1 MIHKAYLHCLG
12 GRVYE
17 LTPDLTISEEYSE
30 TLDSAV
36 VNIPRVKKG
45 DPIIDGLNPYSDVCL
60 QIKDENGNEEYSSH
74 FLVDSIDAQQVSY
87 TDEAWF
93 SVSISLMSQ
102 TKWLEKVQLPNVSMT
117 HSLTEP
123 RKSVKEWLD
132 ILVERYSPRI
142 NMGGGTVEPLLS
154 VDASADWTDFENTPC
169 ADLSLSR
176 PTLRQAITSLFTQCK
191 ALPLVKDRKISYL
204 SLKAPQTAFSGVP
217 CQPAERKSVSS
228 DSWVNSLISEASQS
242 VDMDSLCVSERI
254 CFRDRDNVL
263 LQQKSNLKLETRFPI
278 YKVTKL
284 VMNGYVTSNT
294 RAEANGWVGHHPTSA
309 ISADDGGATF
319 EVTKDSEGAS
329 HLLIKPFAGSLNT
342 ASKVEGKFTFKAS
355 LVRPKANGNGLLT
368 RFEQDGLS
376 LNLSWEAT
384 GESQISA
391 NTINVKL
398 FEANQYSPDGKDF
411 VIVSGSFTGRAG
423 SVSGSMISHL
433 EEYSDEPIIS
443 TDGYLGDAP
452 FMERIGVSPT
462 YSYRTKESAEASFLS
477 SLDITPLCLEENKRA
492 QLDVNFLTMPEWST
506 PEKMAKWVYATV
518 GYSIGSKEINGFSQ
532 TYDKS
537 HGWWNA
543 TYTYI
548 ENIVN
553 SVSFGYSQLQEYY
566 GGAFDGCDPKR
577 IFAKARVINPF
588 FDNQSNNF
596 SVLFFD
602 LDYVPIAQFKGSFEK
617 EDVPLRLQQLD
628 SAENSV
634 SDLNSLVASEG
645 EKADRI
651 GNPVWSLHTRV
662 EGFEGVQPLN
672 SSWEGKVVF
681 KRTLKVGYNA
691 IDCEY
696 VLAKDYILQNYF
708 TALST
713 KYRAYEYVDY
723 SRSIE
728 RNELGQIYL
737 RFSKDG
743 HTAPANVSNA
753 ISFEVGDYSALPF
766 IDVLTGAQNAN
777 MRLVGSGFVET
788 ISGGGF
794 QLGRSEISAMCAGP
808 SIYLTM
814 SEYDNESDGPYV
826 DGKYITPNGQYSD
839 DPIGGVPQRWYGRR
853 KEFGKLW
860 FFSQLK
866 PLSPREIDVDSPVEK
881 IINDVKATQLYP
893 RYQNTASNAPSSE
906 DFDYGFTFDFN
917 LVGKDLSER
926 LALTLQATAC
936 FATADRFDDKG
947 KARFSKW
954 LYRLSSICG
963 GAKGSLFLCRPRA
976 WTEAEY
982 DFDPS
987 LKIAGIDKLLEYVSG
1002 DGKKME
1008 FKVNEIAVSQ
1018 TEPFDLVYTPR
1029 GAGKA
1034 KTIAHFEPGSLGPKM
1049 YLDVCRAKSDKSFFI
1064 EGEKGVLY
1072 AS

>member
-1 MIHKAYLHCLG
+1 MIHKAYLHCLD

-36 VNIPRVKKG
+36 VCVPRVKKG
-45 DPIIDGLNPYSDVCL
+45 DPIIENLDPYSDVCL

-74 FLVDSIDAQQVSY
+74 FLVDSIDVQQVSY
-87 TDEAWF
+87 TEEAWF
-93 SVSISLMSQ
+93 SVSVSLMSQ
-102 TKWLEKVQLPNVSMT
+102 TKWLEKTQLPNISMT

-123 RKSVKEWLD
+123 RKSVKEWLN
-132 ILVERYSPRI
+132 ILVERYSPKI
-142 NMGGGTVEPLLS
+142 NMGGGAVEPLLS
-154 VDASADWTDFENTPC
+154 VDENADWSDFENTPC

-176 PTLRQAITSLFTQCK
+176 PTLRQALTSLFTQCK
-191 ALPLVKDRKISYL
+191 ALPLVKDRKISCL
-204 SLKAPQTAFSGVP
+204 SLKAPQTAFSEVP
-217 CQPAERKSVSS
+217 CHPAERKSVSS

-242 VDMDSLCVSERI
+242 VDMDSLCVSERV

-278 YKVTKL
+278 YKVSKL

-294 RAEANGWVGHHPTSA
+294 RASGFGYVGYIPTGI
-309 ISADDGGATF
+309 ISAQDGGVSFDIIA
-319 EVTKDSEGAS
+319 KDGTSY
-329 HLLIKPFAGSLNT
+329 LRIRPFVGSSNT
-342 ASKVEGKFTFKAS
+342 TSKADGKFTFKAS
-355 LVRPKANGNGLLT
+355 LVRQKADGKGLLT
-368 RFEQDGLS
+368 RFEQNDLS
-376 LNLSWEAT
+376 LDLSWEASST
-384 GESQISA
+384 QIEQK
-391 NTINVKL
+391 TINVKL
-398 FEANQYSPDGKDF
+398 FESAKYSEDGKDF
-411 VIVSGSFTGRAG
+411 VIVSGSFTGEAG
-423 SVSGSMISHL
+423 SVDSSSIHHVN
-433 EEYSDEPIIS
+433 EYADEPIITS
-443 TDGYLGDAP
+443 DGFSGDDP
-452 FMERIGVSPT
+452 FMERVGVSPAYT
-462 YSYRTKESAEASFLS
+462 YRTKESKEASFLS
-477 SLDITPLCLEENKRA
+477 SLDITPLCFEENKRA
-492 QLDVNFLTMPEWST
+492 QLDVNFLTMPEWSS
-506 PEKMAKWVYATV
+506 PKDMARWVYATV
-518 GYSIGSKEINGFSQ
+518 GYSIGGKAIEGFSQ

-537 HGWWNA
+537 YGWWNS

-553 SVSFGYSQLQEYY
+553 SVSFGYAPLQEYY

-577 IFAKARVINPF
+577 IFAKAKIINPF
-588 FDNQSNNF
+588 FKNESNNF

-602 LDYVPIAQFKGSFEK
+602 LDYVPLSQFKGAFEK

-634 SDLNSLVASEG
+634 SDLNSLVALEG

-651 GNPVWSLHTRV
+651 GNPVWSLHSRV
-662 EGFEGVQPLN
+662 GGFDGVQPLN
-672 SSWEGKVVF
+672 SVWDGKVVF

-696 VLAKDYILQNYF
+696 ILAKDYILQNYF

-723 SRSIE
+723 STSIE

-743 HTAPANVSNA
+743 HTAPANISKD
-753 ISFEVGDYSALPF
+753 ISFDVGDCSALPF
-766 IDVLTGAQNAN
+766 IDVLTNTQNGDR
-777 MRLVGSGFVET
+777 RLVGSGFAET
-788 ISGGGF
+788 IDGGGF
-794 QLGRSEISAMCAGP
+794 QLGRSEVSAMCAGP
-808 SIYLTM
+808 SLYLTM
-814 SEYDNESDGPYV
+814 SEYDNASDGPYV
-826 DGKYITPNGQYSD
+826 DGKYLTPNGEYAD
-839 DPIGGVPQRWYGRR
+839 DPIGGIPQRWYGTR
-853 KEFGKLW
+853 KKFGKLW
-860 FFSQLK
+860 YFSQLK
-866 PLSPREIDVDSPVEK
+866 PLSSREIDTDAPIEK
-881 IINDVKATQLYP
+881 IVNDAKATQLYP
-893 RYQNTASNAPSSE
+893 RYENSSTTAPTSY

-936 FATADRFDDKG
+936 FATQDRFDDK
-947 KARFSKW
+947 KKVQFSKW

-963 GAKGSLFLCRPRA
+963 GEKGFLFLCKPRA

-982 DFDPS
+982 DFDSS
-987 LKIAGIDKLLEYVSG
+987 LKIAGISNFLELVSG

-1008 FKVNEIAVSQ
+1008 FKVNATAVAQ

-1029 GAGKA
+1029 GGGKA
-1034 KTIAHFEPGSLGPKM
+1034 KTIAHFEQGALGPKM
-1049 YLDVCRAKSDKSFFI
+1049 FLDVCRAKSDKSFFI